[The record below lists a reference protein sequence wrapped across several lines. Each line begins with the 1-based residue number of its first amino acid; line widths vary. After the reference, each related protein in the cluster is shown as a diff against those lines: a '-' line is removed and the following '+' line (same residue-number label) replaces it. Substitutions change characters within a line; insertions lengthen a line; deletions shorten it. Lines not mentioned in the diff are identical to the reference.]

1 LLKKKNGILL
11 IIVISFILIMI
22 LQLLFEKNG
31 LLGQYRL
38 YNQIQNLEQEIDS
51 LKMELQKQQEENQ
64 RLKTDSFYLEYLVRT
79 KYGMS
84 KADELPIQFIE
95 IKKEKPVSIPA
106 HQ

>member
-1 LLKKKNGILL
+1 
-11 IIVISFILIMI
+11 MI

-31 LLGQYRL
+31 LLGQHRL
-38 YNQIQNLEQEIDS
+38 YSQIQNLEQEIHS
-51 LKMELQKQQEENQ
+51 LKIELQKQQEENH

-84 KADELPIQFIE
+84 RADELPIQFIE
-95 IKKEKPVSIPA
+95 IKKEKPVSIPT

>member
-1 LLKKKNGILL
+1 
-11 IIVISFILIMI
+11 MI

-84 KADELPIQFIE
+84 KADELPIQFIK

>member
-1 LLKKKNGILL
+1 
-11 IIVISFILIMI
+11 MI

-38 YNQIQNLEQEIDS
+38 YNQIQTLEQEIDS
-51 LKMELQKQQEENQ
+51 LKMELQKQQEENH
-64 RLKTDSFYLEYLVRT
+64 RLKTDSFYLEFLVRT

-84 KADELPIQFIE
+84 KANELPIQFIE
-95 IKKEKPVSIPA
+95 INKEKPVSIPA